1 MQLRANVSVIRTQA
15 RADPRN
21 RTRNHAGRNSPRHG
35 AAEPTQGRPN
45 CVANSVNRP
54 PVDSVHCWPRPPLR
68 VGRPSTCFER
78 PRSAERDGR
87 RHPSGRAGKDPRL
100 PKLAL
105 RAPSTTYV
113 NGLKYTFGGQTA
125 RVQRPSPCFLELE
138 HGPRQ
143 RRRSRRVREETPAR
157 GRGICDSL
165 ALEFLD
171 SPRMTDLVFTYAAHP
186 LTFLLLSAV
195 MLLIGLA
202 AYGISLRTEATA
214 STSAFGVAASC
225 VVMTI
230 LLWGFAAIL
239 WQNPKRAKNFPAG
252 MPMELACR
260 TPTAEN
266 DNVGVEAYLSLNNMT
281 LTFGASDGSVLPKSG
296 PTTYAVLQAK
306 AITDNRDTFA
316 PIQYSVK
323 MVFGDEDRPTWTF
336 LFGCK

>member
-1 MQLRANVSVIRTQA
+1 
-15 RADPRN
+15 
-21 RTRNHAGRNSPRHG
+21 
-35 AAEPTQGRPN
+35 
-45 CVANSVNRP
+45 
-54 PVDSVHCWPRPPLR
+54 
-68 VGRPSTCFER
+68 
-78 PRSAERDGR
+78 
-87 RHPSGRAGKDPRL
+87 
-100 PKLAL
+100 
-105 RAPSTTYV
+105 
-113 NGLKYTFGGQTA
+113 
-125 RVQRPSPCFLELE
+125 
-138 HGPRQ
+138 
-143 RRRSRRVREETPAR
+143 
-157 GRGICDSL
+157 
-165 ALEFLD
+165 
-171 SPRMTDLVFTYAAHP
+171 MTDLVFTYAAHP